1 MKMRGARIL
10 IEALRC
16 ENVKHV
22 FGYPG
27 GAVLHVY
34 DEIAKSAGDLGV
46 THYLVRHEQGALFAA
61 AGYAQATGKTGVALV
76 TSGPGGT
83 NAVTGIANAFMD
95 SIPLVVFTGQ
105 VPTHLIGND
114 AFQEADLTGITRSCT
129 KHNYL
134 VKKVEDLAPT
144 IKEAFYVANS
154 GRPGPVLVDMPKDMT
169 AQEIEFSYPETIE
182 MRSYKPQLQ
191 GDPRAVR
198 RAVEAMLQAERPVL
212 YIGGGAVAAGA
223 YEEVR
228 QLAEKLN
235 LPTTCTLM
243 GLGGFPDSHPLS
255 LGMLGMHGGYW
266 TNMAVNNCDLLIS
279 IGARFDDRVTG
290 KLDEFAKGAK
300 FIHVD
305 IDASC
310 ISKNIPCDYPI
321 VGDAKVV
328 GQQLLAELGEQ
339 LANGAQIAS
348 REAWHRQIAEWR
360 KQHPFWWNEEGDV
373 IKPQYVIHE
382 LKRITK
388 GQAVVSSDVGQHQMW
403 TAQLYGF
410 DTPRNWLNSGGLGAM
425 GYGFPAAIGAA
436 VARPNELCVAV
447 VGDGGFQMTLNELAT
462 IKQYDIPVK
471 ILLINNGY
479 LGMVRQWQEQFYA
492 HRYSHSDIEV
502 APDFVKLAEAY
513 GAKGIRAIR
522 PDELD
527 RAIKEMLEHPGPVVF
542 DCVVDQTENCLPMIP
557 SGAAHDEMILPD
569 AEHQAEVSSAGRM
582 LV

>member
-16 ENVKHV
+16 EGVEHI

-34 DEIAKSAGDLGV
+34 DELNRHADRLK
-46 THYLVRHEQGALFAA
+46 HYLVRHEQGALFAA

-95 SIPLVVFTGQ
+95 SLPVVVFTGQ

-134 VKKVEDLAPT
+134 VKRVEDLAPT
-144 IKEAFYVANS
+144 IKEAFHVASS

-169 AQEIEFSYPETIE
+169 AQEAEFFYPETIA
-182 MRSYKPQLQ
+182 MRSYKPTLQ
-191 GDPRAVR
+191 GHSGQVR
-198 RAVEAMLQAERPVL
+198 RAVDAMIRAKRPVL
-212 YIGGGAVAAGA
+212 YVGGGAVAANA
-223 YEEVR
+223 HEDVI

-243 GLGGFPDSHPLS
+243 GLGAFPASHPLS

-266 TNMAVNNCDLLIS
+266 TNMAVDNSDLLIS

-290 KLDEFAKGAK
+290 KLDQFARGAK

-305 IDASC
+305 IDPSC
-310 ISKNIPCDYPI
+310 IGKNLKADIPL
-321 VGDAKVV
+321 VGDARVV
-328 GQQLLAELGEQ
+328 VRQMLAEATRQ
-339 LANGAQIAS
+339 LEAGAKISDRDPWHQQIATWKS
-348 REAWHRQIAEWR
+348 E
-360 KQHPFWWNEEGDV
+360 HPFFCNDDPEI
-373 IKPQYVIHE
+373 IKPQRVIEE
-382 LKRITK
+382 LHRIT
-388 GQAVVSSDVGQHQMW
+388 GGNAVVSADVGQHQMW

-410 DTPRNWLNSGGLGAM
+410 DRPRNWLNSGGLGAM

-436 VARPNELCVAV
+436 VARPDELVVAV
-447 VGDGGFQMTLNELAT
+447 VGDGGFQMSFNELAT
-462 IKQYDIPVK
+462 VREYNIPVK
-471 ILLINNGY
+471 ILIINNGF
-479 LGMVRQWQEQFYA
+479 LGMVRQWQEQFYG
-492 HRYSHSDIEV
+492 RNYSHSDLQV

-513 GAKGIRAIR
+513 GVPAFRATKPSEVNSILTQGINT
-522 PDELD
+522 
-527 RAIKEMLEHPGPVVF
+527 PGPVLMDIRVAREENVF
-542 DCVVDQTENCLPMIP
+542 PIVPAG
-557 SGAAHDEMILPD
+557 GALKEMIL
-569 AEHQAEVSSAGRM
+569 S
-582 LV
+582 

>member
-10 IEALRC
+10 LEALRC
-16 ENVKHV
+16 ENVKHI

-27 GAVLHVY
+27 GAVLHIY
-34 DEIAKSAGDLGV
+34 DELAKHEEALGIG
-46 THYLVRHEQGALFAA
+46 HYLVRHEQAALFGA
-61 AGYAQATGKTGVALV
+61 AGYAQATGQTGVALV

-95 SIPLVVFTGQ
+95 SLPLVVFTGQ

-134 VKKVEDLAPT
+134 VKHVEELAPT
-144 IKEAFYVANS
+144 VKEAFHVAS
-154 GRPGPVLVDMPKDMT
+154 TGRPGPVLVDLPKDMT
-169 AQEIEFSYPETIE
+169 AQEIEFRYPESIE
-182 MRSYKPQLQ
+182 MRSYKPQVY
-191 GDPRAVR
+191 GEPKAIK
-198 RAVEAMLQAERPVL
+198 RAVEAIIKAERPVL
-212 YIGGGAVAAGA
+212 YIGGGAIAAGA
-223 YEEVR
+223 NEELR

-243 GLGGFPDSHPLS
+243 GLGAFPASHPLS

-290 KLDEFAKGAK
+290 KLSDFAVGAK

-310 ISKNIPCDYPI
+310 IGKNVRCDYPV
-321 VGDAKVV
+321 VGDAKTVAR
-328 GQQLLAELGEQ
+328 QILAGVEEQ
-339 LANGAQIAS
+339 LSSGAQITP
-348 REAWHRQIAEWR
+348 RDAWHAQIAEW
-360 KQHPFWWNEEGDV
+360 KQQHPFWYKEEGEV

-388 GQAVVSSDVGQHQMW
+388 GQAVVSADVGQHQMW

-410 DTPRNWLNSGGLGAM
+410 DSPRNWLNSGGLGAM
-425 GYGFPAAIGAA
+425 GYGFPAAMGAA
-436 VARPNELCVAV
+436 VARPKDLVVAV
-447 VGDGGFQMTLNELAT
+447 VGDGGFQMSMNELAT
-462 IKQYDIPVK
+462 VKQYNIPVK

-479 LGMVRQWQEQFYA
+479 LGMVRQWQEQFYE
-492 HRYSHSDIEV
+492 HRYSHSNMEV

-513 GAKGIRAIR
+513 GVPALRATKASEVTRILEKGLNI
-522 PDELD
+522 
-527 RAIKEMLEHPGPVVF
+527 PGPALIEMQVAREENVF
-542 DCVVDQTENCLPMIP
+542 PIVPA
-557 SGAAHDEMILPD
+557 GAALKDMIL
-569 AEHQAEVSSAGRM
+569 A
-582 LV
+582 

>member
-34 DEIAKSAGDLGV
+34 DEIAQSAEDLGV

-95 SIPLVVFTGQ
+95 SIPMVVFTGQ

-134 VKKVEDLAPT
+134 VKKVEDFAPT

-169 AQEIEFSYPETIE
+169 AQEIEFSYPETIDI
-182 MRSYKPQLQ
+182 RSYKPQVQ
-191 GDPRAVR
+191 GDPKAVR
-198 RAVEAMLQAERPVL
+198 RAVEAMIRAERPVL

-223 YEEVR
+223 YEELR

-243 GLGGFPDSHPLS
+243 GLGAFPDSHPLS

-310 ISKNIPCDYPI
+310 ISKNVRADYPV

-328 GQQLLAELGEQ
+328 GQQMLAELAEQ
-339 LANGAQIAS
+339 LSNGVKVTPRDTWHKQIAD
-348 REAWHRQIAEWR
+348 WKQ
-360 KQHPFWWNEEGDV
+360 QHPFWWKEEGDV

-388 GQAVVSSDVGQHQMW
+388 GQAVVSADVGQHQMW

-436 VARPNELCVAV
+436 VVRPQDLCVAV

-462 IKQYDIPVK
+462 VRQYNIPVK

-479 LGMVRQWQEQFYA
+479 LGMVRQWQEQFYQ
-492 HRYSHSDIEV
+492 HRYSHSDLEV
-502 APDFVKLAEAY
+502 SPDFVKLAEAY
-513 GAKGIRAIR
+513 GVPALRATRMNEVTHTLEKGLNI
-522 PDELD
+522 
-527 RAIKEMLEHPGPVVF
+527 PGPVLIEMQVAREENVF
-542 DCVVDQTENCLPMIP
+542 PIVPA
-557 SGAAHDEMILPD
+557 GAALKDMIL
-569 AEHQAEVSSAGRM
+569 Q
-582 LV
+582 

>member
-34 DEIAKSAGDLGV
+34 DEIAKSAEDLGV

-182 MRSYKPQLQ
+182 MRSYKPQTQ

-198 RAVEAMLQAERPVL
+198 RAVEAMIQAERPVL
-212 YIGGGAVAAGA
+212 YIGGGAVAAEA

-328 GQQLLAELGEQ
+328 GQQMLAELGEQ
-339 LANGAQIAS
+339 LSNGAKITP
-348 REAWHRQIAEWR
+348 RDAWHRQIAAWR
-360 KQHPFWWNEEGDV
+360 EQHPFWWKEEGDV

-436 VARPNELCVAV
+436 IARPGELCVAV

-462 IKQYDIPVK
+462 IKQYNIPVK

-492 HRYSHSDIEV
+492 HRYSQSNIEV

-513 GAKGIRAIR
+513 GVPAFRATKMS
-522 PDELD
+522 EVTHT
-527 RAIKEMLEHPGPVVF
+527 LEKALNLPGPALIEMQVAREENVF
-542 DCVVDQTENCLPMIP
+542 PIVPA
-557 SGAAHDEMILPD
+557 GAALKDMIL
-569 AEHQAEVSSAGRM
+569 Q
-582 LV
+582 